1 VIDNTNPLNL
11 SVGNPSLGQ
20 SYNNSIFANIS
31 KFDMETNRTFFMFLL
46 GSFTSNYIG
55 TSTFVAPQDTLIN
68 NEVMLSRGG
77 QITTPVNL
85 SGQMSTRLF
94 INYGTSIP
102 KLKTKVNFN
111 PGISYSRTPG
121 IINGQTN
128 INENIDI
135 SQGITFASNIS
146 KDVDFNLSTRGS
158 YSIVNSSLQSTLE
171 NNYYTQTSNLK
182 FYYSPNDGKTFI
194 GNNVSHVLYS
204 GLAEGFDQSIW
215 LWNIE
220 AGYRFLKNNKGE
232 LKVYVFDL
240 LKQNNSV
247 SRTISDVSV
256 SDVYSNVMTRY
267 AMVSFTYII
276 GKFKKS
282 DLPADDRGGRR
293 GGYPGRRPGGAR
305 SW

>member
-1 VIDNTNPLNL
+1 
-11 SVGNPSLGQ
+11 
-20 SYNNSIFANIS
+20 
-31 KFDMETNRTFFMFLL
+31 
-46 GSFTSNYIG
+46 
-55 TSTFVAPQDTLIN
+55 VAPQDTLIN
-68 NEVMLSRGG
+68 NDVLLRRGG
-77 QITTPVNL
+77 QITSPVNL

-94 INYGTSIP
+94 LNYGTSIP
-102 KLKTKVNFN
+102 KWKTKVNLN
-111 PGISYSRTPG
+111 PGVSYGRTPG

-135 SQGITFASNIS
+135 SQGVTFASNIS
-146 KDVDFNLSTRGS
+146 KDVDFTLTTRAS
-158 YSIVNSSLQSTLE
+158 YSIVNSSLQTTLD
-171 NNYYTQTSNLK
+171 NNYFTQTSNLK

-194 GNNVSHVLYS
+194 SNNVSHVLYS

-232 LKVYVFDL
+232 LKVLVFDL
-240 LKQNNSV
+240 MKQNNSV

-256 SDVYSNVMTRY
+256 SDVYSNVLTRY

-276 GKFKKS
+276 GKFKKE
-282 DLPADDRGGRR
+282 DLPEDNG
-293 GGYPGRRPGGAR
+293 GGYPGRRSGGAR